1 MRRASLPV
9 QATIRMRRRAAL
21 FSNLAKDDALRRA
34 FDSFDKNSNG
44 LLDPPEFLMLCWRI
58 GFPLQESELDAV
70 YSSLDTSHD
79 GVVSFEEF
87 KAWLDDRWGKGQR
100 KERKLKRFFLS
111 LPSKLS

>member
-1 MRRASLPV
+1 
-9 QATIRMRRRAAL
+9 MRRRAGL

-70 YSSLDTSHD
+70 YSSLDTSQD

-87 KAWLDDRWGKGQR
+87 KVWLDDRWGKGQR
-100 KERKLKRFFLS
+100 KERKHKRLFLS